1 MFLHWNPK
9 SKRTLKIAPAY
20 PNIVRIFTSES
31 GSKMYTEIDT
41 KCTHA
46 GVVLGLEIRRQYLH
60 GKCFKM
66 HMKVDR
72 FCIQK

>member
-9 SKRTLKIAPAY
+9 SKRTLKIAPTY

-31 GSKMYTEIDT
+31 GSKMHTEIDT

-46 GVVLGLEIRRQYLH
+46 GVVLASKSDGNICTENAS
-60 GKCFKM
+60 KCT
-66 HMKVDR
+66 
-72 FCIQK
+72 